1 MKPARHR
8 ECPENEN
15 LSDKVNI
22 RESDSATDL
31 LLASEDDLQ
40 PPAREPHR
48 FPRQSHTADGRRLSA
63 ISALTAY
70 GSEARRARFFSAG
83 LLWVASVWAVMA
95 ADWPHW
101 RGPNRDGIS
110 GEMIGA
116 SAWPT
121 EGPARLW
128 TASVGTGF
136 SSLAVSQGRVFTL
149 GNANETDTV
158 FCLSADTGKVLWSH
172 SYACPLD
179 PNLHEGG
186 PSATPTVEAERV
198 YTLSKFGHL
207 FCFDATTGTVQWRT
221 NLIQD
226 LGIQKPEWG
235 FAGSPFIA
243 GDKLILNAG
252 GHGLALDK
260 LTGTVIWL
268 SNTSR
273 AGYSSPVPYEHDGV
287 PAVVMFSQRRVVSAA
302 VEDGRL
308 LWSHAWGTQYD
319 MNIADIL
326 LFNGD
331 FFITSFNRSAALL
344 NVVGSSSALVWQ
356 KRNLSTILS
365 PGVLLGHHLYAFH
378 DDSDTPAE
386 GELRCLDLTTGDL
399 AWSMPMWTGSLV
411 SADNKLI
418 ILAGNG
424 ELVLA
429 EANPSAYVELAR
441 PRVLDGSCWTPPALA
456 DGRLYCR
463 NAVGGVVALAL
474 AAAPPPPP
482 ELQVVWTTGPEHI
495 RLAWPRAASGF
506 RLEATDRLT
515 ANSAWAEVSAVPIIE
530 GEQHAVQ
537 IEPLLGQQFYRLRK
551 Q

>member
-1 MKPARHR
+1 MKTLQSDLAADLVPAGQ
-8 ECPENEN
+8 
-15 LSDKVNI
+15 
-22 RESDSATDL
+22 
-31 LLASEDDLQ
+31 DDLESH
-40 PPAREPHR
+40 AGAPHR
-48 FPRQSHTADGRRLSA
+48 FPRPSHIADGRRRSA
-63 ISALTAY
+63 TSALTTS
-70 GSEARRARFFSAG
+70 GSGARGAAIFCAG
-83 LLWVASVWAVMA
+83 LLWVASAWAMIA
-95 ADWPHW
+95 ADWPQW
-101 RGPNRDGIS
+101 RGPNRDGTS
-110 GEMIGA
+110 AEVIGF
-116 SAWPT
+116 SAWPA
-121 EGPARLW
+121 EGPSRLW
-128 TASVGTGF
+128 AAAVGTGF

-172 SYACPLD
+172 SYACALD

-186 PSATPTVEAERV
+186 PSATPAVEGERV

-221 NLIQD
+221 NLIED
-226 LGIQKPEWG
+226 LGILKPEWG

-243 GDKLILNAG
+243 GDKLLLNAG

-260 LTGTVIWL
+260 LTGAVVWL

-287 PAVVMFSQRRVVSAA
+287 PAIVMFSQRRVVGAA

-344 NVVGSSSALVWQ
+344 NVLGSSSALVWQ

-365 PGVLLGHHLYAFH
+365 PGVLLGQHLYAFH

-399 AWSMPMWTGSLV
+399 AWSKPMWTGSLI

-424 ELVLA
+424 ELILA
-429 EANPSAYVELAR
+429 EVNPSAYVELAR
-441 PRVLDGSCWTPPALA
+441 ARALEGRCWTPPALA

-463 NAVGGVVALAL
+463 NAGDDVVALAL
-474 AAAPPPPP
+474 AAAPAPPP
-482 ELQVVWTTGPEHI
+482 ELHVARTSGPDRL

-515 ANSAWAEVSAVPIIE
+515 ASTTWAEVSIVPIVE
-530 GEQHAVQ
+530 GEQHVVQ
-537 IEPLLGQQFYRLRK
+537 IEPLLGQQLYRLRK
-551 Q
+551 P